1 MLASAIRRVD
11 CAGLPAADL
20 ARVAPFEPRPVRTR
34 AGAAAAVD
42 VRVDIGLLRR
52 LVVCRIPADICPKP
66 VRVVSPAMTSDRT
79 LSGVNAESAN
89 RRTEA

>member
-11 CAGLPAADL
+11 CDGSPAAHV
-20 ARVAPFEPRPVRTR
+20 ARVAPFEARPVRTR
-34 AGAAAAVD
+34 AGGAAAVD
-42 VRVDIGLLRR
+42 VRVVIGLLRR

-66 VRVVSPAMTSDRT
+66 VRMASPAMTSDRT
-79 LSGVNAESAN
+79 LSEVNAEYAD